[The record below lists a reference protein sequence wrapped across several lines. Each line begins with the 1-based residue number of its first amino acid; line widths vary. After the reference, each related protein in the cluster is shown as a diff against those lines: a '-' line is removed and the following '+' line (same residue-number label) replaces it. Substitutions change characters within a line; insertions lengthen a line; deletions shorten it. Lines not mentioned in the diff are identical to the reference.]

1 MITIFFAVLF
11 ICIVGILWSGLLEH
25 LTGFAISMVP
35 YALIVFAALSIFY
48 ICRFSFNK
56 YLRKILRPLALTALA
71 LVLMYLLVIKLV
83 PDTWFDSYTFFGRI
97 WEMIV
102 KLLRVFGCLFV
113 ITLMFVLGGFGLYKT
128 FKDSIKNLDVQTSW
142 KTGQAVTVTGLF
154 LLYFVYAF
162 AVKIF
167 NYFGVA
173 EFAYIFLPFILE
185 LIVLFVFEM
194 DILESLLIA
203 AVFSLGEFA
212 QIIYRTPS
220 PYKLDYF
227 HRVKYFMKEGDMKTF
242 AIVLALFILSAI
254 LIGLFMQKD
263 GRCYGDAKKLCA
275 MAALFCVSCSI
286 SGLSLPS
293 RYFHVLGKEF
303 EFISVALLA
312 ETFLFAAMSFSL
324 KQAMLGAFMP
334 FAAMLASR
342 LYGLFCA
349 GQLKKFMLKYI
360 MMDVTFSEK
369 LRSARI
375 FFGPLLIY
383 FLIFLVPALVIGL
396 INKERYRYKF
406 RLA

>member
-1 MITIFFAVLF
+1 MILYIIGFALF
-11 ICIVGILWSGLLEH
+11 ISIVGILWSGLLEH

-48 ICRFSFNK
+48 ICRFSFKK
-56 YLRKILRPLALTALA
+56 YLRNILRPLALTALA

-128 FKDSIKNLDVQTSW
+128 FKDSLQNLDVQTAW
-142 KTGQAVTVTGLF
+142 KTGQAVTLASMF

-173 EFAYIFLPFILE
+173 EFAFIFLPFILE
-185 LIVLFVFEM
+185 LIVLFGFEM

-203 AVFSLGEFA
+203 VGFFLGEFA

-227 HRVKYFMKEGDMKTF
+227 HRIKYFMKEGDMKTL

-293 RYFHVLGKEF
+293 RYFYVLGKEF

-312 ETFLFAAMSFSL
+312 ETFLFVALSFSL

-334 FAAMLASR
+334 FA
-342 LYGLFCA
+342 
-349 GQLKKFMLKYI
+349 
-360 MMDVTFSEK
+360 
-369 LRSARI
+369 
-375 FFGPLLIY
+375 
-383 FLIFLVPALVIGL
+383 
-396 INKERYRYKF
+396 
-406 RLA
+406 

>member
-142 KTGQAVTVTGLF
+142 KTDQAVTLASMF

-194 DILESLLIA
+194 DVLESLLIG

-242 AIVLALFILSAI
+242 AIVLVLFILSAI

>member
-48 ICRFSFNK
+48 ICRFSFKK
-56 YLRKILRPLALTALA
+56 YLRNILRPLALTALA

-128 FKDSIKNLDVQTSW
+128 FKDSLKNLDVQTSW

-185 LIVLFVFEM
+185 LIVLCVFEM

-203 AVFSLGEFA
+203 VGFSLGEFA
-212 QIIYRTPS
+212 QAVYRSIIPF
-220 PYKLDYF
+220 KLNYEILSE
-227 HRVKYFMKEGDMKTF
+227 YILNESGIIAL
-242 AIVLALFILSAI
+242 AIFFGAFILPAI

-263 GRCYGDAKKLCA
+263 GRCYGNVKKLCA

-293 RYFHVLGKEF
+293 RYFYVLGKEF

-312 ETFLFAAMSFSL
+312 ETFLFVALSFSL

-396 INKERYRYKF
+396 VNKERYRYKF

>member
-11 ICIVGILWSGLLEH
+11 ICIVGILWAGLLEH

-48 ICRFSFNK
+48 ICRFSFKK
-56 YLRKILRPLALTALA
+56 YLRNILRPLALTALA

-128 FKDSIKNLDVQTSW
+128 FKDSLQNLDVQTSW
-142 KTGQAVTVTGLF
+142 KTGQAVTLASMF

-185 LIVLFVFEM
+185 LIVLFGFEM
-194 DILESLLIA
+194 DVLESLLIA
-203 AVFSLGEFA
+203 AVFSLGVFA
-212 QIIYRTPS
+212 QAVYRSIIPF
-220 PYKLDYF
+220 KLNYEILSE
-227 HRVKYFMKEGDMKTF
+227 YILNESGIIAL
-242 AIVLALFILSAI
+242 AIFFGAFILSAI

-275 MAALFCVSCSI
+275 MAALFFVSCFI
-286 SGLSLPS
+286 SGFFLPS
-293 RYFHVLGKEF
+293 SCFYALKNEF
-303 EFISVALLA
+303 EFISVVLLL
-312 ETFLFAAMSFSL
+312 ETFLFVSLSFSL
-324 KQAMLGAFMP
+324 KQAVLGAFMP

-396 INKERYRYKF
+396 ANREHYRYKF